1 MGAVLNTQAR
11 RLLGV
16 VRALPPRGWR
26 DALLQLALFWLA
38 YTGYQLVRGIAEARD
53 AVAFANGE
61 RIIELEKALG
71 TFFEPGFQAA
81 MMELGWL
88 VDAASWAYLNTQ
100 IVVTTCFIAWIYLFR
115 NDHFYFVRNMFLVAM
130 GLALV
135 GYTLYPTAPPRLF
148 AEAGFTDTVAL
159 LTGVTEQSSSAS
171 VFFNRFAAVPSMHIC
186 FALMIAVPGLTL
198 SRNVLARGFWAA
210 YPALVFFVV
219 VVTANHYWFDA
230 AAGALVASLAA
241 LGAHRLARL
250 RPEQWAWPAE
260 GDPAPEVIRPAE
272 GDPAPEVIT

>member
-1 MGAVLNTQAR
+1 MGSSSSNRSGQ
-11 RLLGV
+11 LLGLI
-16 VRALPPRGWR
+16 RNIPPRGWR
-26 DALLQLALFWLA
+26 DALFQLGLFWVA

-71 TFFEPGFQAA
+71 AFFEPGFQAA
-81 MMELGWL
+81 MMDFGWL
-88 VDAASWAYLNTQ
+88 IDAASWAYLNTQ
-100 IVVTTCFIAWIYLFR
+100 IVITTGFIAWIYLRR

-135 GYTLYPTAPPRLF
+135 GYALYPTAPPRLIT
-148 AEAGFTDTVAL
+148 EAGFTDTVAL
-159 LTGVTEQSSSAS
+159 FTGVTEEGNAAS
-171 VFFNRFAAVPSMHIC
+171 VFWNQFAAVPSMHIC
-186 FALMIAVPGLTL
+186 FALMIAVPGLRL

-230 AAGALVASLAA
+230 AAGALVASVAA
-241 LGAHRLARL
+241 IAAHRLARMQ
-250 RPEQWAWPAE
+250 PERWAWPAE
-260 GDPAPEVIRPAE
+260 SQPAAEAEPARE
-272 GDPAPEVIT
+272 AVT